1 MRVVF
6 PLSRPWSGGP
16 VVLWGGA
23 LPAGSLKYLTFSR
36 YLESSLPDGAAG
48 LVELSGAATALA
60 LDALG
65 RERGL
70 PVLALTDVK
79 GTAYLRTNGFGGEV
93 RTVRGL
99 SEAWALAQGYER
111 QGWCWPRQLAN
122 GALVECVASWAVKLR
137 EVVRDV
143 FPAVRTVVC
152 GFGTGATVV
161 GLHRTFTAGGYEV
174 VGLQPAPGRS
184 MPGWRC
190 WAEQNL
196 GEKDLFYP
204 YREDVSLETT
214 RTRGTDGLGALL
226 AWAREQSAP
235 EEVLVISHNARPSGG

>member
-1 MRVVF
+1 MRVEF

-36 YLESSLPDGAAG
+36 YLESSMPEGTAG
-48 LVELSGAATALA
+48 LVELSGAATAMA

-70 PVLALTDVK
+70 PVVALTDAQ

-93 RTVRGL
+93 RTVRRL

-122 GALVECVASWAVKLR
+122 GALVDCVVSWAVTLR
-137 EVVRDV
+137 EVVRDA
-143 FPAVRTVVC
+143 FPSVRSVVC

-161 GLHRTFTAGGYEV
+161 GLHRTFASGGYEV

-184 MPGWRC
+184 MPGWRS
-190 WAEQNL
+190 WSQQSL
-196 GEKDLFYP
+196 GAKDLFYP
-204 YREDVSLETT
+204 YREDVSLDMA
-214 RTRGTDGLGALL
+214 RTRGDDGLGALL
-226 AWAREQSAP
+226 AWAREEPRP
-235 EEVLVISHNARPSGG
+235 EEVLVISHNARPPCG